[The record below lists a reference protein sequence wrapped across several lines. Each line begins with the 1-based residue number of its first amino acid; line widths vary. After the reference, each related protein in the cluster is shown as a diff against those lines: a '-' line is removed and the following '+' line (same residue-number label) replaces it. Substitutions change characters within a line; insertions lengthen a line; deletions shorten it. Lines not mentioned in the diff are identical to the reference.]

1 VIVGTVAVSL
11 GASVGLSV
19 LVWQH
24 LLGIPLYWVIL
35 PLAVILLL
43 AVGSDYNLLLVSRF
57 KDEIHAGLKTGII
70 RSMAGTGGVVTSA
83 GLVFAA
89 TMAAMMGS
97 KLVVLAQ
104 MGSTIAIGLLV
115 DTFVV
120 RSFLMPSIATLLGRW
135 FWWPQ
140 VVYPRGDY
148 HFLPPQPRRRPKD
161 DADTVSLPAQA

>member
-1 VIVGTVAVSL
+1 
-11 GASVGLSV
+11 
-19 LVWQH
+19 
-24 LLGIPLYWVIL
+24 
-35 PLAVILLL
+35 
-43 AVGSDYNLLLVSRF
+43 
-57 KDEIHAGLKTGII
+57 
-70 RSMAGTGGVVTSA
+70 MAGTGGVVTSA

-89 TMAAMMGS
+89 TMAGMMFS

-120 RSFLMPSIATLLGRW
+120 HAFLMPSIATLLGRW

-148 HFLPPQPRRRPKD
+148 HFLPPQPRRRSKD
-161 DADTVSLPAQA
+161 DPDTVALPVQA